1 MTLSCRLSLS
11 VREFEDFLSQ
21 SPSLTFYIYYT
32 IKIFLRQTDA
42 ISSEICLFRNKYRS
56 LMRRNPFDFL
66 PCSTSKSACSSTQK
80 FRLKVQ
86 FQFGAELQIT
96 SGWQSTS
103 QEGQRV
109 GWEYPQVERNRETPR
124 GGGGWF
130 REDTVIICSDGF
142 SWQFSRPL
150 INHGKHDRERVNVV
164 KNTRPQF
171 QKIEGEC
178 YLTTSVAQPCG
189 WQAFFLPY
197 SWLCG

>member
-1 MTLSCRLSLS
+1 MSKKRFRPQICLILQQSCCLYSKSCCWIIRSCRYFSKVVSELS
-11 VREFEDFLSQ
+11 VFLTSWILARGD
-21 SPSLTFYIYYT
+21 P
-32 IKIFLRQTDA
+32 FLKA
-42 ISSEICLFRNKYRS
+42 H
-56 LMRRNPFDFL
+56 
-66 PCSTSKSACSSTQK
+66 
-80 FRLKVQ
+80 
-86 FQFGAELQIT
+86 FQFGAEPQIT